1 MTSQLLAD
9 SLETEIG
16 FDPNTRILYY
26 LYSVKYLLGQK
37 ITQLVRWPLF
47 CHCRANAVE
56 QSVRTASATRHHLR
70 TIQTIVENI
79 YVWLVESRRL
89 VSER

>member
-37 ITQLVRWPLF
+37 ITQLVR
-47 CHCRANAVE
+47 
-56 QSVRTASATRHHLR
+56 
-70 TIQTIVENI
+70 
-79 YVWLVESRRL
+79 
-89 VSER
+89 